1 MKAEQK
7 VNEFADSC
15 VEWVEYENDDYEIE
29 PPFKLQE
36 KFKSKKQELIEYIEA
51 KEAGYN
57 EAQKEIDVLK
67 KLLNPMKTQH
77 DNAYLKRVD
86 KQRKAR
92 R

>member
-1 MKAEQK
+1 MKAEQR
-7 VNEFADSC
+7 VDEFEKAHS
-15 VEWVEYENDDYEIE
+15 EYESQCHFNNGPSKEVCDKVE
-29 PPFKLQE
+29 
-36 KFKSKKQELIEYIEA
+36 SKKQELIEYIEA

-86 KQRKAR
+86 KQRKGE
-92 R
+92 